1 MIRLFKKKR
10 KTPYYKSF
18 AKRLTWRIM
27 IRMIIIMGI
36 PSFFLFW
43 MAFGGVYVASAL
55 VCERVLN
62 GQCEQVRRISSDVYV
77 ATVNTALVIEENLDN
92 PDKLYDIM
100 ERMLT
105 TNQRLRS
112 CGISFV
118 ENYYPKKG
126 RWFCPY
132 AVRCDSIIERQTI
145 GDAEH
150 DYLNQPWFTEAL
162 SRNEG
167 YWSKAFFDG
176 NDKDTPLIA
185 YMVPIHDKQGQT
197 VAILGV
203 DTSLDWLADRIQL
216 AKATQHRKDS
226 LSTWSARLTPYYFMV
241 DSTGTLLIHP
251 DKQRIIHKSIQE
263 YVTEDEDSVCQKMLA
278 RQDSDEEE
286 LELESED
293 VILYYTPVKYT
304 DWTLA
309 MVIPFFYVKI
319 FGITLGV
326 LILLIIL
333 FGILAVWLFG
343 RRAIKKAVKPIKL
356 LASSADEVAKGNF
369 TTQLPE
375 LNSHDEIHQL
385 RDSFGKMQQSLSTYI
400 EELKTTTAQKTA
412 IENELR
418 IAHDIQMSMLPKTFP
433 PYPERNDIDI
443 YGMLAPAKGVG
454 GDLFDFHIR
463 DEKLF
468 FCIGDVSGKG
478 IPAALVMAVTR
489 SLFRN
494 ISSHTTRP
502 NDIVSA
508 LNNALA
514 DGNDTIMFVTIFVG
528 VLDMQTGKLHYCN
541 GGHAAPLLIGRDV
554 GILPCGPNL
563 PVGIEPNF
571 NYSLQ
576 EADIDPQTTIFLY
589 TDGLNEAENDAHDQF
604 GEEHIMAVANRL
616 LPTANHQPMTLVGE
630 MNNAVHDFVNGAE
643 QSDDLTMLA
652 IQYKGL
658 WVK

>member
-1 MIRLFKKKR
+1 MFKKKR

-132 AVRCDSIIERQTI
+132 AVRCDSIIERQSI
-145 GDAEH
+145 GDADH

-433 PYPERNDIDI
+433 PYPERHDIDI

-468 FCIGDVSGKG
+468 FCIGDVAGKG

-494 ISSHTTRP
+494 ISSYATRP
-502 NDIVSA
+502 NDIVYA
-508 LNNALA
+508 LNNALT
-514 DGNDTIMFVTIFVG
+514 DGNDTLMFVTLFVG
-528 VLDMQTGKLHYCN
+528 VLDLQTGKLHYCN
-541 GGHAAPLLIGRDV
+541 GGHAAPLLVGRDV
-554 GILPCGPNL
+554 GVLPCDPNL
-563 PVGIEPNF
+563 PVGIEFNF
-571 NYSLQ
+571 LYSLQ
-576 EADIDPQTTIFLY
+576 EADIDPDTTVFLY
-589 TDGLNEAENDAHDQF
+589 TDGLNEAENETHAQL
-604 GEEHIMAVANRL
+604 GEERIMAVANSL
-616 LPTANHQPMTLVGE
+616 LATGNHQPVTLVDE
-630 MNNAVHDFVNGAE
+630 MKNAVHDFVNGAE

-652 IQYKGL
+652 IQYKGRSP
-658 WVK
+658 K

>member
-132 AVRCDSIIERQTI
+132 AVRCDSIIERQSI
-145 GDAEH
+145 GDADH

-433 PYPERNDIDI
+433 PYPERHDIDI

-468 FCIGDVSGKG
+468 FCIGDVAGKG

-494 ISSHTTRP
+494 ISSYATRP
-502 NDIVSA
+502 NDIVYA
-508 LNNALA
+508 LNNALT
-514 DGNDTIMFVTIFVG
+514 DGNDTLMFVTLFVG
-528 VLDMQTGKLHYCN
+528 VLDLQTGKLHYCN
-541 GGHAAPLLIGRDV
+541 GGHAAPLLVGRDV
-554 GILPCGPNL
+554 GVLPCDPNL
-563 PVGIEPNF
+563 PVGIEFNF
-571 NYSLQ
+571 LYSLQ
-576 EADIDPQTTIFLY
+576 EADIDPDTTVFLY
-589 TDGLNEAENDAHDQF
+589 TDGLNEAENETHAQL
-604 GEEHIMAVANRL
+604 GEERIMAVANSL
-616 LPTANHQPMTLVGE
+616 LATGNHQPVTLVDE
-630 MNNAVHDFVNGAE
+630 MKNAVHDFVNGAE

-652 IQYKGL
+652 IQYKGRSP
-658 WVK
+658 K

>member
-1 MIRLFKKKR
+1 LFKKKR

-132 AVRCDSIIERQTI
+132 AVRCDSIIERQSI
-145 GDAEH
+145 GDADH

-226 LSTWSARLTPYYFMV
+226 VSTWSARLTPYYFMV

-502 NDIVSA
+502 NDIVYA

-554 GILPCGPNL
+554 GILPCDPNL

-604 GEEHIMAVANRL
+604 GEERIMAVANRL